1 MPLSQDPTYPLFPL
15 FSSLGFLVTLIP
27 LPWHIQAWNSGTCAF
42 MIWTSMTCLIESI
55 NSLVWRGNV
64 QNPAPI
70 WCDIS
75 SKLEIGASIG
85 IPASMLCISRR
96 LYNITALQTA
106 SVTREDK
113 RRSIIVDLCIT
124 VGVPVLAMI
133 LHVIVQPHRFD
144 ILEDVGC
151 YAVIYNTLP
160 AYFLYFSWPVV
171 LGLVSFVYS
180 GLTLRS
186 FWIRRVQFNQ
196 LLSSNSSMNISR
208 YLRLI
213 LLALI
218 DIVLTIPLSIYSI
231 YIANKGVGMAPW
243 ISWQDTHFNFGRVG
257 LVPALIWRGDRSFE
271 TSVELTRWLPVFCAF
286 IFFALFGFAAEAQKH
301 YSLFFRWVAKLLNF
315 NAQSSTG
322 AKINASL
329 PG

>member
-1 MPLSQDPTYPLFPL
+1 
-15 FSSLGFLVTLIP
+15 
-27 LPWHIQAWNSGTCAF
+27 
-42 MIWTSMTCLIESI
+42 
-55 NSLVWRGNV
+55 
-64 QNPAPI
+64 
-70 WCDIS
+70 
-75 SKLEIGASIG
+75 
-85 IPASMLCISRR
+85 
-96 LYNITALQTA
+96 
-106 SVTREDK
+106 
-113 RRSIIVDLCIT
+113 
-124 VGVPVLAMI
+124 
-133 LHVIVQPHRFD
+133 
-144 ILEDVGC
+144 
-151 YAVIYNTLP
+151 
-160 AYFLYFSWPVV
+160 
-171 LGLVSFVYS
+171 
-180 GLTLRS
+180 
-186 FWIRRVQFNQ
+186 
-196 LLSSNSSMNISR
+196 MNISR

-218 DIVLTIPLSIYSI
+218 DIVLTTPLSIYSI

-271 TSVELTRWLPVFCAF
+271 ISVELTRWLPVFCAF